1 MNDFASAVDPRCTP
15 IGGKY
20 NPERD
25 NPDSTD
31 ERCRSNYRRND
42 PIPSDLIKR
51 GWRHG
56 PNGELLAPDE
66 PDPPIVPEEVD
77 D

>member
-25 NPDSTD
+25 NPDPID
-31 ERCRSNYRRND
+31 ERCRSNYYRFDAN
-42 PIPSDLIKR
+42 
-51 GWRHG
+51 
-56 PNGELLAPDE
+56 
-66 PDPPIVPEEVD
+66 PPIIPEDVD
-77 D
+77 DE